1 MSKNSTEK
9 NMIDNKKVTNDLEE
23 FKKSLKNSTFN
34 NNEIAFLI
42 EQYTKKNPMILSI
55 FSIYQSDLNLE
66 EFIESITIFLK
77 QEFKI
82 SSPINKMKLNNNNR
96 DFIKTPE
103 AVKASKD
110 KLYLLMNPNILKS
123 QNVLIKQKE
132 IISLLFQEKCI
143 DEKVYNIIDKKINE
157 DDNGLISAFEVYA
170 VTKDHHEFIETL
182 NIIGSLNENY
192 KILFYQLINKSKFGH
207 SEKDDLIQLYNS
219 KNKKLFN
226 ILKIYDEDND
236 KSKAINSMKKLIE

>member
-1 MSKNSTEK
+1 
-9 NMIDNKKVTNDLEE
+9 
-23 FKKSLKNSTFN
+23 
-34 NNEIAFLI
+34 
-42 EQYTKKNPMILSI
+42 
-55 FSIYQSDLNLE
+55 
-66 EFIESITIFLK
+66 
-77 QEFKI
+77 
-82 SSPINKMKLNNNNR
+82 
-96 DFIKTPE
+96 
-103 AVKASKD
+103 
-110 KLYLLMNPNILKS
+110 MNNILKS

-219 KNKKLFN
+219 KNKKLYH
-226 ILKIYDEDND
+226 ILKNYDEDND